1 MAALSRLP
9 TLLRWAFLA
18 LGLLTV
24 LGLGM
29 AALIWHK
36 GNDWKTLAISTVN
49 DHIQG
54 DLEVVYV
61 ELSWWNGFPDISVD
75 LKQVALTSASGD
87 TLLEAKRVGVE
98 LSFWS
103 LWGDHPRVHAVR
115 LEDGQMNVLQD
126 PSGQWN
132 VMDVLSPSSRTSEHD
147 GDGSG
152 FTLDEVQF
160 HNIQTS
166 GVLSDGTDFRLLLD
180 DARVDIHADTPDI
193 HWALDARNVQLA
205 SPQLPSLKPFDAECS
220 GTMLKN
226 QDATWAVASEVVV
239 EGISA
244 ALSASVDAEK
254 RWTGR
259 IRVPSVSMR
268 QLERVVHDVPWKGLA
283 SLDHR
288 IELDANASK
297 DAIEVVWSAPED
309 AFQLSPS
316 LTGLTMNLQGLAS
329 GHGTATFDKRGWTW
343 AVEQAQIAG
352 TGWRL
357 EGAARPPANVRN

>member
-1 MAALSRLP
+1 MVVCARPRVNRRARTTQQTTLACTKFNRPHGRLHVSQPCSDGRSRFGP
-9 TLLRWAFLA
+9 FHGPWIGHGRFDLA
-18 LGLLTV
+18 RRQRLE
-24 LGLGM
+24 
-29 AALIWHK
+29 
-36 GNDWKTLAISTVN
+36 NLAISTVN

-54 DLEVVYV
+54 DLEVAYV
-61 ELSWWNGFPDISVD
+61 ELSWWNGFPNISVD

-115 LEDGQMNVLQD
+115 LEDGQMTVLQD
-126 PSGQWN
+126 PSGQWKL
-132 VMDVLSPSSRTSEHD
+132 MDVLSPSSRTSEHD

-180 DARVDIHADTPDI
+180 DASVDIHADTPDI
-193 HWALDARNVQLA
+193 HWALTPATSNWR
-205 SPQLPSLKPFDAECS
+205 LPNFPHSSCS
-220 GTMLKN
+220 TPNAPAPCSKN

-244 ALSASVDAEK
+244 ALTASVDAEE

-268 QLERVVHDVPWKGLA
+268 QLERVVHDVP
-283 SLDHR
+283 
-288 IELDANASK
+288 
-297 DAIEVVWSAPED
+297 
-309 AFQLSPS
+309 
-316 LTGLTMNLQGLAS
+316 
-329 GHGTATFDKRGWTW
+329 
-343 AVEQAQIAG
+343 
-352 TGWRL
+352 
-357 EGAARPPANVRN
+357 